1 MSLVTNIYVKYEV
14 DFTIKLEWSSNSKQ
28 ESLCDKDDR
37 LEEYFE
43 KEVKSE
49 CEVDSDID

>member
-1 MSLVTNIYVKYEV
+1 MHEPPSDN
-14 DFTIKLEWSSNSKQ
+14 
-28 ESLCDKDDR
+28 DDR

-49 CEVDSDID
+49 FDSDSDQDKILCLDIIDSIL